1 MPGFSYGEL
10 IRRLLNLLYPSR
22 CPDCGKESSPR
33 FYPYCSICWSSISPF
48 IGNRCS
54 ICSIP
59 LPAHST
65 ICGECIQ
72 NRPFFNKS
80 FIYGLYDGLLKDVI
94 HHLKY
99 SRIRGLAEPLAGL
112 LLNLPLPE
120 ADIIVPVPPDG
131 YRLRK
136 RHFNHTSLI
145 AKALSK
151 SLQIPLSIDAIVK
164 IKSTPP
170 QVGLNRA
177 ERLKNLRRA
186 FRAEK
191 RFSGERIMLID
202 DVITTGITASEC
214 SRQLLKAGASCVYL
228 VALARSCGDIIS
240 SKPIDISDAEK
251 VI

>member
-1 MPGFSYGEL
+1 MKSLKGAL

-22 CPDCGKESSPR
+22 CPDCGKESSSR
-33 FYPYCSICWSSISPF
+33 FYPFCNICWSSISPF

-59 LPAHST
+59 LPEHST

-80 FIYGLYDGLLKDVI
+80 FIYGLYDGLLKEAI

-99 SRIRGLAEPLAGL
+99 FRIRGLARPLADL
-112 LLNLPLPE
+112 LLRLPLPE
-120 ADIIVPVPPDG
+120 ADIIVPVPPDRH
-131 YRLRK
+131 RLRK

-145 AKALSK
+145 AKVLSK
-151 SLQIPLSIDAIVK
+151 SLQIPFSIDAIIK

-170 QVGLNRA
+170 QVDLKRD
-177 ERLKNLRRA
+177 ERLKNLRGA

-202 DVITTGITASEC
+202 DVITTGVTASEC
-214 SRQLLKAGASCVYL
+214 SRVLLKAGASCVYL
-228 VALARSCGDIIS
+228 VALARSSGDLIS
-240 SKPIDISDAEK
+240 SRPVDISDAEK